1 LHVVLTA
8 PPPLTFV
15 DMRLAEALV
24 IIIINIYLY
33 SSNQQPEVTSF
44 ILLEICDF
52 VLSEKVE
59 QCNG

>member
-1 LHVVLTA
+1 
-8 PPPLTFV
+8 
-15 DMRLAEALV
+15 MRLAEALV

>member
-1 LHVVLTA
+1 MHVVLTA